1 MLPHAPL
8 LRNLV
13 FADFP
18 IEHVQ
23 PAVGSPPLFQ
33 AGLLRR
39 VPYDPN
45 RAPRACSRASGEDL
59 TDRLLNSTSQS
70 LPVTHLASNMTGHRV
85 VMGDIDLPRL
95 TSLLLVDGRVND
107 FRFTESMA
115 HALTLLEIHCI
126 IHSSG
131 QRCVSFVCLNL

>member
-1 MLPHAPL
+1 
-8 LRNLV
+8 
-13 FADFP
+13 
-18 IEHVQ
+18 
-23 PAVGSPPLFQ
+23 
-33 AGLLRR
+33 
-39 VPYDPN
+39 
-45 RAPRACSRASGEDL
+45 
-59 TDRLLNSTSQS
+59 
-70 LPVTHLASNMTGHRV
+70 
-85 VMGDIDLPRL
+85 MGDIDLPRL